1 MLPLM
6 IVSSISYA
14 VSKQFETYSM
24 EVKHL
29 VDKGQVFTSNKDK
42 NILSS
47 IDVLQVVTTSLPTL
61 SPNQKP
67 EDVIALLSGT
77 DQTHFAVV
85 DEKNKLLGIVD
96 FDTIKHFVFSPFKVK
111 YTKMDEMMTQP
122 AEIVSVEEDSLETIM
137 EKFELAHVP
146 YLVVLKDDRY
156 YGFIEKCKVLE
167 AYRGILKE
175 MVIE

>member
-47 IDVLQVVTTSLPTL
+47 IDILNVVTTDLPTL
-61 SPNQKP
+61 SINQKP
-67 EDVIALLSGT
+67 DDVIALLST
-77 DQTHFAVV
+77 THQTYFAVV
-85 DEKNKLLGIVD
+85 DEKNRLKGIID
-96 FDTIKHFVFSPFKVK
+96 FDMIRHFVFSAFKIK
-111 YTKMDEMMTQP
+111 YTKMDEMMLQP
-122 AEIVSVEEDSLETIM
+122 VETASVEDSLEMIM
-137 EKFELAHVP
+137 EKFEIANSH

>member
-47 IDVLQVVTTSLPTL
+47 IDILNVVTTDIQTFSVY
-61 SPNQKP
+61 QKP
-67 EDVIALLSGT
+67 EDVVAILTNSQ
-77 DQTHFAVV
+77 QTHFAVTDDKKRLIGV
-85 DEKNKLLGIVD
+85 ID
-96 FDTIKHFVFSPFKVK
+96 FNNIRHVVFSAFKIK
-111 YTKMDEMMTQP
+111 YTKIEEMMTIP
-122 AEIVSVEEDSLETIM
+122 AEVALMEDSLEMIM
-137 EKFELAHVP
+137 DKFEIAQVN

-156 YGFIEKCKVLE
+156 YGIIEKCKVLE
-167 AYRGILKE
+167 AYRGVLKE

>member
-6 IVSSISYA
+6 LVSSISYA

-47 IDVLQVVTTSLPTL
+47 IDILQVVNTDLPTL
-61 SPNQKP
+61 SISQKT
-67 EDVIALLSGT
+67 EDIIALLSNT
-77 DQTHFAVV
+77 HQTHFAVV
-85 DEKNKLLGIVD
+85 DDKKRLLGIID
-96 FDTIKHFVFSPFKVK
+96 FDSIRHFVFSAFKVK
-111 YTKMDEMMTQP
+111 YSKMEELMQQP
-122 AEIVSVEEDSLETIM
+122 VETASVEDSLEMIM
-137 EKFELAHVP
+137 EKFETANTE

-156 YGFIEKCKVLE
+156 YGFVQKCKVLE